1 VVWSCYRAEMTFALR
16 SWRRRLQD
24 MLRGPG
30 NGLSSAVGS
39 GDPKFGS
46 GKSVQI
52 FSVDAEIMEKTS
64 KVLSHALN
72 IGQIKYVF

>member
-1 VVWSCYRAEMTFALR
+1 
-16 SWRRRLQD
+16 